1 MVRCRDLLVGFIIA
15 VLSLTG
21 WGFAPDVARAQ
32 EVPVI
37 GTVDLQFIMAEAKAV
52 ASLRVQLD
60 ELSAGFQEEITVE
73 ENALRE
79 LDQELTQQR
88 ALVAPDVWEQR
99 RSDFQDRVLALQRQV
114 DSVRRTVD
122 GGRDA
127 TLTQIRLVALEEIG
141 RVAEEQGVDIVL
153 SEAQVIVARNV
164 FDLTE
169 DALER
174 LDARLPSVDIAVTET
189 DN

>member
-1 MVRCRDLLVGFIIA
+1 MVRRRGLLVGLIIA
-15 VLSLTG
+15 GLSVAG
-21 WGFAPDVARAQ
+21 WVSTPDAARAQ
-32 EVPVI
+32 GVPVI

-52 ASLRVQLD
+52 ASLREQLD
-60 ELSAGFQEEITVE
+60 ALSASFQDDITAE
-73 ENALRE
+73 ENELRE

-99 RSDFQDRVLALQRQV
+99 RSDFQDRVVALQRQV

-141 RVAEEQGVDIVL
+141 RVAEDRGVDIVL

-169 DALER
+169 EALER